1 MSRVPLTLIGESIN
15 DSVPST
21 HALFEAN
28 DLAAITGLARSQSE
42 LGADYIDVNVGPRP
56 ADFMA
61 AVVRAVQTVT
71 PKPLSIDSPD
81 YALAAAGLAA
91 CDPACGTPILNSISP
106 LRLEMFDLLQS
117 HRFRPILLASEN
129 MIDGVESPCRTAE
142 ETYDAA
148 RLLLETARSH
158 GLSNDDCIIDPGI
171 APIGADTENNIHRL
185 MGALRLIHDDPA
197 FAGVHMSV
205 GLSNFTVMLPP
216 KRKDGSPVR
225 SALESAFLTKAIPL
239 GLDMII
245 GSVKRK
251 YELLPPEHPA
261 MQCLEA
267 VLKSDGFEA
276 IMAVRTFYAT

>member
-61 AVVRAVQTVT
+61 AVVRAVQAVT

-129 MIDGVESPCRTAE
+129 LIDGDEAPCRTAE

-205 GLSNFTVMLPP
+205 GLQQLHRHAAVTARRRVAGQVAACQRLSHACHAARARHDHRFRQAGLRRVARRPPRAPML
-216 KRKDGSPVR
+216 
-225 SALESAFLTKAIPL
+225 
-239 GLDMII
+239 
-245 GSVKRK
+245 
-251 YELLPPEHPA
+251 
-261 MQCLEA
+261 
-267 VLKSDGFEA
+267 
-276 IMAVRTFYAT
+276 